1 MGKKLFTLFFCC
13 SLAILAACGKPA
25 ASSAS
30 ASQAT
35 ALPAGSVTAQAATVK
50 GGGHESGAAGFDVCA
65 LITKEEIAR
74 IQGSPVSEAKSS
86 GHSDRGLRVSQ
97 CFYTTAEFNRS
108 VVLNVT
114 QSDPDSR
121 EKREPKDFWKETFGQ
136 YSGEA
141 KEHEGDKEKR
151 ESLGEQHRGKGEE
164 EKSNPPKK
172 IDGVGDEAFWIGNR
186 VGGAL
191 YVLKKDAFIRISI
204 GGPDDEQSKIKKL
217 KMLAEKAL
225 PRL

>member
-1 MGKKLFTLFFCC
+1 MGKKVFILFFCW
-13 SLAILAACGKPA
+13 SLAILAACGEPA

-35 ALPAGSVTAQAATVK
+35 ASPSGSATAQTTTVK
-50 GGGHESGAAGFDVCA
+50 GGGQESGPARFDVCA
-65 LITKEEIAR
+65 LITKEEIKT
-74 IQGSPVSEAKSS
+74 IEGSPVTDTKSS
-86 GHSDRGLRVSQ
+86 GRSDRGLRVSQ
-97 CFYTTAEFNRS
+97 CFYTTTEFNRS
-108 VVLNVT
+108 VVLNIT
-114 QSDPDSR
+114 QPDPDSR
-121 EKREPKDFWKETFGQ
+121 EKREPKDFWKETFGK

-141 KEHEGDKEKR
+141 KERESDKEKR
-151 ESLGEQHRGKGEE
+151 ESLGEQQHGKGEE
-164 EKSNPPKK
+164 EKSIPPKK

-191 YVLKKDAFIRISI
+191 YVLKKDVFIRISI
-204 GGPDDEQSKIKKL
+204 GGPDEEQSKIKKL